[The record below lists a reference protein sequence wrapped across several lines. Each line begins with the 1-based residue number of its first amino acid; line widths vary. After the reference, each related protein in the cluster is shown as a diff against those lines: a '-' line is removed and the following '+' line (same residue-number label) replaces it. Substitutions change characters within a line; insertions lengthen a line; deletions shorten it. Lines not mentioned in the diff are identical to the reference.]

1 MLEEYK
7 ELLAKLRSLEAKL
20 STAQMSFEE
29 NTARYEAAKQS
40 FAKEQAD
47 VEKLEAESLS
57 SFLKRLIG
65 NYDKKY
71 DKEMAE
77 QLAAKRELDLSS
89 ALLMESRENLD
100 ALQEAITK
108 TNQRLSY
115 MKEQLLKEN
124 QSFREKID
132 AEENKRF
139 DLNQEVQE
147 LDEAIAAG
155 ERVLDGID
163 FALDDL
169 DSADSYST
177 WDMFTDSSLIFDM
190 MKYDKID
197 KAEAKMTQLEQLL
210 QHYTKELK
218 DVSLDTYL
226 TYEKFSGMSKTF
238 DIFFDNLFSDWD
250 TKAKIGRNI
259 EMLENLGRNIEEL
272 QDKLENQKAA
282 VQKEIQHSTKF
293 F

>member
-1 MLEEYK
+1 MLEEYIA
-7 ELLAKLRSLEAKL
+7 LQAKLNLLEKKINTAK
-20 STAQMSFEE
+20 MNFEE
-29 NTARYEAAKQS
+29 NTARYESAKQA
-40 FAKEQAD
+40 FAKERAD

-57 SFLKRLIG
+57 SFLKRLVG

-77 QLAAKRELDLSS
+77 QLAAKRELDLSA
-89 ALLMESRENLD
+89 ALLMEAREDLD
-100 ALQEAITK
+100 TLQNSVPEIDH
-108 TNQRLSY
+108 RLSY
-115 MKEQLLKEN
+115 MKEQLLN
-124 QSFREKID
+124 ADPSFREKID
-132 AEENKRF
+132 TEELKRA

-147 LDEAIAAG
+147 LEEALTAG
-155 ERVLDGID
+155 EQVLEGID

-218 DVSLDTYL
+218 DVSLDSFL

-259 EMLENLGRNIEEL
+259 EMLESLGHNIEEL
-272 QDKLENQKAA
+272 QDKLETQKTA
-282 VQKEIQHSTKF
+282 VQKEIVESKKYF
-293 F
+293 

>member
-1 MLEEYK
+1 MEEYK
-7 ELLAKLRSLEAKL
+7 ELLAKLRLLEAKL
-20 STAQMSFEE
+20 DTAQMSFEE
-29 NTARYEAAKQS
+29 NTAHYEAAKQS
-40 FAKEQAD
+40 FAKERAD

-57 SFLKRLIG
+57 SFLKRLVG

-77 QLAAKRELDLSS
+77 QVAAKRKLDLSS
-89 ALLMESRENLD
+89 ALLMESREDLD
-100 ALQEAITK
+100 VLQGSIHDTH
-108 TNQRLSY
+108 QRLAY
-115 MKEQLLKEN
+115 MKEQLLKEDR
-124 QSFREKID
+124 SFREKID
-132 AEENKRF
+132 AEESKRF

-147 LDEAIAAG
+147 LEEAIAAG

-190 MKYDKID
+190 MKYNKID
-197 KAEAKMTQLEQLL
+197 QAESKMTQLEQLL

-272 QDKLENQKAA
+272 QVKLENQKTT
-282 VQKEIQHSTKF
+282 VQKELQHSKKF